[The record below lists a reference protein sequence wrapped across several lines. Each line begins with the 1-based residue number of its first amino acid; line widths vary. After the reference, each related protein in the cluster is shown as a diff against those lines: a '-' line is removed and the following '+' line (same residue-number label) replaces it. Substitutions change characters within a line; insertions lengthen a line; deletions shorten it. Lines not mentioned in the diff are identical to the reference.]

1 MTPTFGLSGAM
12 DGHSFVSS
20 PVFFSKSRIGFC
32 GPVRSSSWPSRTTHS
47 RFTTPMSFS
56 MTAKGLNG
64 RSLSSRS
71 RATAASFVASQHRW
85 NPPMPLMATM
95 PPSRMTRLVL
105 NRAPLRRSVPPSRS
119 YARYSSGPQSLQ
131 QTGWAWYRRVFG
143 LVYSASQSGHI
154 GNSAM
159 EVRTRS

>member
-1 MTPTFGLSGAM
+1 
-12 DGHSFVSS
+12 
-20 PVFFSKSRIGFC
+20 
-32 GPVRSSSWPSRTTHS
+32 
-47 RFTTPMSFS
+47 
-56 MTAKGLNG
+56 MTAKGLKG

-71 RATAASFVASQHRW
+71 RATAASFVASQQRW

-105 NRAPLRRSVPPSRS
+105 NSASLRRSVSPSRS